1 MNRKSGLAVVL
12 IVGLALTIFGFSPFG
27 SALTNSLVPA
37 SFHVQDQNGTPV
49 VGAALFLN
57 YQGGT
62 GVHPAGTFY
71 SDANGDFSVYKEGDW
86 SAWAGWKI
94 TANGYVTRSGSGAPP
109 NPIVIQSV
117 STPTPT
123 PTVAPTSAP
132 TTQPTSEPTAIPIP
146 TDSPADPS
154 ATPYPIPTD
163 GSEPIVEDE
172 PVFFNLFNVLGLS
185 LVGVAGL
192 GFVSLPKGKRK

>member
-49 VGAALFLN
+49 AGAALFLN

-71 SDANGDFSVYKEGDW
+71 SDVNGDFSVYKEGDW

-94 TANGYVTRSGSGAPP
+94 TANGYVTRSGSGSPP
-109 NPIVIQSV
+109 NQIVIQSV

-123 PTVAPTSAP
+123 PTVAP

-163 GSEPIVEDE
+163 GSEPIVADE

-192 GFVSLPKGKRK
+192 GFVSLPKGKKR

>member
-49 VGAALFLN
+49 AGAALFLN

-71 SDANGDFSVYKEGDW
+71 SDVNGDFSVYKEGDW

-94 TANGYVTRSGSGAPP
+94 TANGYVTRSGAGAPP
-109 NPIVIQSV
+109 NPIIIQSTSPV
-117 STPTPT
+117 
-123 PTVAPTSAP
+123 PTVEP
-132 TTQPTSEPTAIPIP
+132 TTSPVEPTAIPVP
-146 TDSPADPS
+146 TDVPADPS

-192 GFVSLPKGKRK
+192 GFVSLPKGKKR